1 MKSSQR
7 SGEAAGVMEKLLAG
21 IDWVLDK
28 VTLTLLTLLNLVV
41 GLQVFSR
48 YVLNHSLFWS
58 EELARY
64 LFIWLVFLSAAMV
77 LRQDRH
83 IQVSAFVDLL
93 PASIKR
99 AVIILGDL
107 LMLGF
112 VLVVFV
118 ESLRLAGMV
127 WTVLT
132 AAMEIPWTFVYL
144 GILLGMGIMLLAL
157 IGSLWARLR
166 GRRVEKRAW

>member
-1 MKSSQR
+1 
-7 SGEAAGVMEKLLAG
+7 MEKLLAG
-21 IDWVLDK
+21 LDWILDK
-28 VTLTLLTLLNLVV
+28 ITLILLILLNLVV

-64 LFIWLVFLSAAMV
+64 MFIWLVFLSAAMV

-83 IQVSAFVDLL
+83 IQVTAFVDIL
-93 PASIKR
+93 PARLRR
-99 AVIILGDL
+99 AIIVLGDL

-118 ESLRLAGMV
+118 ESIRLASMV

-132 AAMEIPWTFVYL
+132 SAMEIPWTLVYL
-144 GILLGMGIMLLAL
+144 GILLGMGVMLLAL
-157 IGSLWARLR
+157 LGSLWARLM

>member
-1 MKSSQR
+1 
-7 SGEAAGVMEKLLAG
+7 MEKLLAR

-28 VTLTLLTLLNLVV
+28 VTLVILILLNLVV
-41 GLQVFSR
+41 GAQVFAR

-64 LFIWLVFLSAAMV
+64 MFIWLVFLSAAMV

-83 IQVSAFVDLL
+83 IQVSAFVDML
-93 PASIKR
+93 PASMKR
-99 AVIILGDL
+99 AIIILGDL

-112 VLVVFV
+112 VLIVFV
-118 ESLRLAGMV
+118 ESIRLAGMV

-144 GILLGMGIMLLAL
+144 GIILGMAIMVLAL
-157 IGSLWARLR
+157 AGSLWARLM
-166 GRRVEKRAW
+166 GRREERRAW

>member
-1 MKSSQR
+1 
-7 SGEAAGVMEKLLAG
+7 MEKLLAG

-28 VTLTLLTLLNLVV
+28 VTLAILIVLNLVV
-41 GLQVFSR
+41 GAQVFAR

-64 LFIWLVFLSAAMV
+64 LFIYLVFLSAAIV

-83 IQVSAFVDLL
+83 IQVSAFVDML
-93 PASIKR
+93 PSSMKR
-99 AVIILGDL
+99 AIIILGDL

-118 ESLRLAGMV
+118 ESIRLAGMV

-132 AAMEIPWTFVYL
+132 AAMEIPWTLVYL
-144 GILLGMGIMLLAL
+144 GILLGMGAMLLAL
-157 IGSLWARLR
+157 LGSLWARIT
-166 GRRVEKRAW
+166 GRREEKRAW

>member
-1 MKSSQR
+1 
-7 SGEAAGVMEKLLAG
+7 MEKLLAR

-28 VTLTLLTLLNLVV
+28 VTLVILILLNLVV
-41 GLQVFSR
+41 GAQVFAR

-64 LFIWLVFLSAAMV
+64 MFIWLVFLSAAMV

-83 IQVSAFVDLL
+83 IQVSVFVDML
-93 PASIKR
+93 PASMKR
-99 AVIILGDL
+99 AIIILGDL

-118 ESLRLAGMV
+118 ESIRLAGMV

-132 AAMEIPWTFVYL
+132 AAMEIPWTLVYL
-144 GILLGMGIMLLAL
+144 GILLGMGVMLLAL
-157 IGSLWARLR
+157 LGSLWARIT
-166 GRRVEKRAW
+166 GRREEKRAW